1 MDACLPFPVAF
12 PSTSFLRT
20 KFGKSQVDPNLT
32 YCFVFKKILKMK
44 HCSFQFRNPG
54 PIAHILPLIICLPVF
69 SLKLSLKRNWRR
81 KGLFVLFFPL

>member
-1 MDACLPFPVAF
+1 MDGCLPFPVVF

-44 HCSFQFRNPG
+44 NIKP
-54 PIAHILPLIICLPVF
+54 
-69 SLKLSLKRNWRR
+69 KLQSIRESGHVAQ
-81 KGLFVLFFPL
+81 KGSGR